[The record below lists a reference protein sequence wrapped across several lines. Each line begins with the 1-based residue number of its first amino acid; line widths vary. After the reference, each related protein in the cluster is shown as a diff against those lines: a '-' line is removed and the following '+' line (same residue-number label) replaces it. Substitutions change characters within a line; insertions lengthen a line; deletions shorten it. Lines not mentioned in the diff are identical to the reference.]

1 MNFDRYRLRK
11 GLILAFHGCDASTAA
26 EVISQGQHLRA
37 SENAYDWLGSGVYF
51 WENNPE
57 RAYEWAR
64 AAQMR
69 GRIQSPAVVG
79 AVLDLG
85 LCLDLTETVG
95 CEEVAEAFAMYQK
108 SAAKGWTAPIREN
121 SGGPDSLMR
130 HRDCDVISLL
140 HTLRQAR
147 QTPPFASVRAAFHE
161 GGELYPGA
169 GFSRKSHIQI
179 CLRDTASIL
188 GYFSPIE

>member
-57 RAYEWAR
+57 RAFEWAR
-64 AAQMR
+64 AAQKR

-95 CEEVAEAFAMYQK
+95 CEEVARIFNTYQEC
-108 SAAKGWTAPIREN
+108 SAEGLIQPLPEN
-121 SGGPDSLMR
+121 RGGPDALIR
-130 HRDCDVISLL
+130 DRDCSVINF
-140 HTLRQAR
+140 R
-147 QTPPFASVRAAFHE
+147 TPDPHPVFVLKA
-161 GGELYPGA
+161 
-169 GFSRKSHIQI
+169 
-179 CLRDTASIL
+179 T
-188 GYFSPIE
+188 